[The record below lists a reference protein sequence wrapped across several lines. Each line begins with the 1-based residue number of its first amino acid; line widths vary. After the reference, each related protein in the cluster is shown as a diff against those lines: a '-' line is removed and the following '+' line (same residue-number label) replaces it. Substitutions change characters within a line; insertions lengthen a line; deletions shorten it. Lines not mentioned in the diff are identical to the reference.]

1 MNINVQKEVY
11 NKSDFIKINNIT
23 FSELSIPLTPT
34 PSVFDSVEDFFLSY
48 DNIFNSIPNEG
59 EVNSHRYILNR
70 ESDYLGVKLITDD
83 DLQLLLQEIT
93 DLRKRLVE
101 LETNNI
107 KLSSQIPLDTIDITN
122 NQELLEN
129 ISNDS
134 YIDINNIMG
143 ENLGTIESFL
153 TNGG

>member
-11 NKSDFIKINNIT
+11 NKSDFIKINNT
-23 FSELSIPLTPT
+23 AFSELLIPSAPT
-34 PSVFDSVEDFFLSY
+34 PSIFDSVEEFFLSY

-107 KLSSQIPLDTIDITN
+107 KLSSQIPLDTIDITD

-129 ISNDS
+129 ISNNS
-134 YIDINNIMG
+134 YVDINNIMN